1 MANPVLGIYGG
12 IRIGQ
17 LFKTV
22 ERVEIPV
29 ADYEFETYG
38 EEFSLPCVIDN
49 IRLPNEPLI
58 SIKGNK
64 RIIKTAVP
72 GLAGEVI
79 EHIQLGSYKITIK
92 GIAVNAF
99 EDDLPQEEIR
109 DIRELCEKLGS
120 LKITNRLLTYFD
132 IDHIV
137 ITDFDFPAVEG
148 MQNAQLY
155 VINAIST
162 KPIDLIK
169 IADQ

>member
-1 MANPVLGIYGG
+1 MASLSIYGG
-12 IRIGQ
+12 IRIAS

-29 ADYEFETYG
+29 ADYEFEVYG

-49 IRLPNEPLI
+49 VRLPNEPLI

-72 GLAGEVI
+72 GLQGTI
-79 EHIQLGSYKITIK
+79 KEHIQLGDYKITIK
-92 GIAVNAF
+92 GIAVNDE
-99 EDDLPQEEIR
+99 EDDLPQAEIR

-120 LKITNRLLTYFD
+120 LKITNRLLSYFN
-132 IDHIV
+132 INHIT

-155 VINAIST
+155 VINALSD